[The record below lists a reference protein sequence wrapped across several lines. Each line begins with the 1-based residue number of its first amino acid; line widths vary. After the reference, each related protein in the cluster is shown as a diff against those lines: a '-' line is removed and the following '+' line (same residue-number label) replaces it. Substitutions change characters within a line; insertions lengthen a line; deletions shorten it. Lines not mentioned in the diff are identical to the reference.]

1 MQIIPSQV
9 PYVAKSHNAEHN
21 YLFNKLVEAI
31 PLAFATKYNFT
42 AYHDRMTR
50 ALADENASYTRT
62 AKFAD
67 TETVS
72 TKDEIR
78 DNLFRRLKLHLQS
91 AELDPDPEVVAAAKK
106 CLEGLGSQNPTGLP
120 YIENTAA
127 VRDIVDKLESA
138 TYAEAVT
145 QVGATQLVADLKA
158 ANEDFDATYSARSD
172 ERYARSTSAPD
183 TKTARS
189 AMEAAYADVADI
201 VNAIYIQSSILAPD
215 EEALAEVTTIANAVN
230 AQISQFTLVLSRR
243 GVGSTTTPET
253 TDPDPSTPEDP
264 ENPEPTDPG
273 QDGDGGTPE
282 GV

>member
-1 MQIIPSQV
+1 MQIIPSQI

-42 AYHDRMTR
+42 AYHDLMTR

-62 AKFAD
+62 AKYAD

-72 TKDEIR
+72 TKDDVR
-78 DNLFRRLKLHLQS
+78 DNQFRRLKLHLQS
-91 AELDPDPEVVAAAKK
+91 AELDPDPEVAAAAKK
-106 CLEGLGSQNPTGLP
+106 CLEALGSQNPTGLP

-127 VRDIVDKLESA
+127 VRDIVDKLESE

-145 QVGATQLVADLKA
+145 LVGATQLVADLKA

-183 TKTARS
+183 TKRARS

>member
-1 MQIIPSQV
+1 MQVITSKI
-9 PYVAKSHNAEHN
+9 PYVGYSHNAEHN

-91 AELDPDPEVVAAAKK
+91 AELDPDPEVAAAAKK

-127 VRDIVDKLESA
+127 VRDIVDKLESE

-145 QVGATQLVADLKA
+145 LVGATQLVADLKA

>member
-1 MQIIPSQV
+1 M
-9 PYVAKSHNAEHN
+9 
-21 YLFNKLVEAI
+21 
-31 PLAFATKYNFT
+31 
-42 AYHDRMTR
+42 
-50 ALADENASYTRT
+50 
-62 AKFAD
+62 
-67 TETVS
+67 
-72 TKDEIR
+72 
-78 DNLFRRLKLHLQS
+78 
-91 AELDPDPEVVAAAKK
+91 VAAAKK
-106 CLEGLGSQNPTGLP
+106 CLEALGSQNPTGLP